1 MVVCYNKPPPG
12 QPKITAGE
20 SIVCREN
27 VQGGV
32 VSDLNELVS
41 GETEDKS
48 EMKIRHLKREC
59 APHLVFGR
67 WHIDMYNIFG

>member
-1 MVVCYNKPPPG
+1 M
-12 QPKITAGE
+12 
-20 SIVCREN
+20 
-27 VQGGV
+27 
-32 VSDLNELVS
+32 SDLNELVS